1 MFTIALTGGIASGKT
16 AVSDMFAEIGVD
28 IVDTDLISREVVMP
42 GSEGLAAIVSVFNS
56 SILENDGSL
65 NRRKLREIVFADK
78 DSLQLLESITHPL
91 IQKRAKELIDL
102 ANGDYCILVVPLL
115 VNSSMRDWVDRV
127 LVVDVDEDLQLQR
140 LLERDCETIEQ
151 AQTIIV
157 TQAGRQQLLEIADD
171 VVINDAG
178 LEKLRKQ
185 VQNLHII
192 YIEAAKAY
200 LKNKEE

>member
-16 AVSDMFAEIGVD
+16 AVSDMFAEIGVE
-28 IVDTDLISREVVMP
+28 IIDTDLISREVVMP
-42 GSEGLAAIVSVFNS
+42 GSEGLASIVSVFGDS
-56 SILENDGSL
+56 VIESDGAL
-65 NRRKLREIVFADK
+65 DRRKLREIVFADK

-91 IQKRAKELIDL
+91 IQKRAKELIDS

-115 VNSSMRDWVDRV
+115 VNSSMRDWVNRT
-127 LVVDVDEDLQLQR
+127 LVVDVDEELQLQR

-151 AQTIIV
+151 AQAIIA
-157 TQAGRQQLLEIADD
+157 TQAGRQQLLGIADD

>member
-42 GSEGLAAIVSVFNS
+42 GSEGLAAIISAFDN
-56 SILENDGSL
+56 SILENNGSL

-78 DSLQLLESITHPL
+78 GSLQLLESITHPL
-91 IQKRAKELIDL
+91 IQKRAKELIDS
-102 ANGDYCILVVPLL
+102 ANGYYCILVVPLL
-115 VNSSMRDWVDRV
+115 VNSSMRDWVNRT
-127 LVVDVDEDLQLQR
+127 LVVDVDEELQLQR
-140 LLERDCETIEQ
+140 LLERDCESIEQ
-151 AQTIIV
+151 AQTIIA
-157 TQAGRQQLLEIADD
+157 TQANRPQLLEIADD

>member
-1 MFTIALTGGIASGKT
+1 MYTIALTGGIASGKT
-16 AVSDMFAEIGVD
+16 AVSDMFAEIGVE
-28 IVDTDLISREVVMP
+28 IIDTDLISREVVMP
-42 GSEGLAAIVSVFNS
+42 GSEGLAAIVSAFDN
-56 SILENDGSL
+56 SILENNGSL

-91 IQKRAKELIDL
+91 IQKRAKELIDS

-115 VNSSMRDWVDRV
+115 VNSSMRDWVNRT
-127 LVVDVDEDLQLQR
+127 LVVDVDEELQLQR

-151 AQTIIV
+151 AQVIIA